1 MATKPGLYAN
11 IHAKQE
17 RIKRGSG
24 EHMRKPG
31 AKGAPTAQAFKES
44 AKTATMK
51 KGGGVSLAIGRGEK
65 LPVSQGAGLTAKG
78 RAKYN
83 AATGSHL
90 KAPQPQ
96 GGARKDSF
104 CARMSGVKGPM
115 KDENGKPTRKAAA
128 LKRWKC
134 GS

>member
-1 MATKPGLYAN
+1 MAAKPGLYAN
-11 IHAKQE
+11 IKAKQD
-17 RIKRGSG
+17 RIKAGSG
-24 EHMRKPG
+24 EKMRKPG
-31 AKGAPTAQAFKES
+31 AKGAPTAAAFKES

-51 KGGGVSLAIGRGEK
+51 KGGNVSLAVGRGEK
-65 LPVSQGAGLTAKG
+65 LPASQGAGLTAKG

-83 AATGSHL
+83 AATGSNL

-104 CARMSGVKGPM
+104 CARMSGMPGPM
-115 KDENGKPTRKAAA
+115 KDENGKPTRKAAS